1 MHLVVGS
8 FVWGIVMEMH
18 SDFLT
23 LSSSALESLVAAAAA
38 AHASCFKGNA
48 FFLAS
53 LNPTVFKGLAQILPS
68 PWCLL

>member
-18 SDFLT
+18 SDFFT
-23 LSSSALESLVAAAAA
+23 LSSSALESLVAAAAAAAA

-68 PWCLL
+68 P